1 MAIDGPICDPYWS
14 ATTKPNTDH
23 DHLLSW
29 RLRAE
34 LMKGSTAGALIP
46 EIVRRGFQDL
56 LKAEISALTGAHR
69 LERCSDQGFTHRNV
83 NRLRLLTTQMGDL
96 TMPILRFRQ
105 GSFSPNW
112 LELRRRRNA

>member
-1 MAIDGPICDPYWS
+1 
-14 ATTKPNTDH
+14 
-23 DHLLSW
+23 
-29 RLRAE
+29 
-34 LMKGSTAGALIP
+34 MKGSTAGALIP

-56 LKAEISALTGAHR
+56 LEAEISALIGAHR

-96 TMPILRFRQ
+96 TLPILRLRQ

-112 LELRRRRNA
+112 LEPRRRGNAQVEALGGTSGISKSEVSHWSPPHLPGPR